1 MNSPSPWP
9 QLRLQTLFIAT
20 AAFAV
25 VFAAFRWLGLA
36 PRTSL
41 FVSGVAIACLLAAA
55 ALMAAIAKSLR
66 DDRRRDC

>member
-1 MNSPSPWP
+1 MKSAPPKL
-9 QLRLQTLFIAT
+9 QFRLQSLFIAT

-25 VFAAFRWLGLA
+25 AFGAFRWLGMS

-55 ALMAAIAKSLR
+55 ALMATIAKSLR
-66 DDRRRDC
+66 DEERRDC